1 MYTADPIAH
10 VKGRK
15 RVSHKNCHDYRTK
28 LQLPSLWQT
37 ELVSRPPPLFRP
49 LVCYNTVSDHCII
62 QCLSTQKLDI

>member
-37 ELVSRPPPLFRP
+37 ELVSRPP
-49 LVCYNTVSDHCII
+49 
-62 QCLSTQKLDI
+62 LSLPTLGVL